1 MEKRELIDLAS
12 QLQGIV
18 DRLLETAKEEKNED
32 KEDKD
37 DDDKPSFGRTGLIAM
52 KLKRKFGD

>member
-18 DRLLETAKEEKNED
+18 DRLLETAKEET

-37 DDDKPSFGRTGLIAM
+37 DKEDEKPSFGRHGLIAM
-52 KLKRKFGD
+52 KLKRRFGD